1 MALFP
6 AFADSSSSSKK
17 SPSRQ
22 ELDWLSNKSFCTED
36 ALSLHQRALQSAQFP
51 QPACHSPR
59 SPFQQELFEE
69 SGSDSQATKKKKKKK
84 KKKKQKKK
92 HKQKRGYDED
102 EEGNTSDSDSRPETR
117 ESKETESVAR
127 QDTCVVLPGR
137 GIWLDEV
144 QSVTEETYRIDK
156 KSDPANWEYKSL
168 YQGDIARYKR
178 KGNSCLGIN
187 PKKQQINWQ
196 DALSEKKEARRK
208 NERYFTKSTVQ
219 LLSANADFVS
229 CKESASLKSGEF
241 IPVLDPDKDGVISS
255 SGPISWVNPLGVY
268 DSSTALW
275 LEGKGGPEYD
285 TIQPVPRDNN
295 ILAKVED
302 YNKRIRECPN
312 DIQLWMEFV
321 SFQDEL
327 VKQPSMYS
335 TSKGELDGHRTS
347 VKLLLEKKLAILERA
362 IESNPGSTELKLAKL
377 KLCEE
382 FWEAPTLL
390 KEWQKLIF
398 LHPNDS
404 QLWQKYLLFC
414 QGQFSTFSVS
424 KMNSI
429 YGKCLSTLAAVQDGI
444 MLSHNALPDTE
455 SNMYDIFLQQCQF
468 LRQAGHTEKVISLF
482 QALTDFTFYK
492 PDSVK
497 DMTTKEQVDF
507 FEPFWDSGEPRFGEK
522 GAKGWSSWM
531 RQQERGGWI
540 IINNLEDTDLLP
552 EQESDEELSIR
563 GKNCPRYKIWLD
575 VECSREAR
583 HWLPWRPDTT
593 KKQTE
598 DECEDPERQVLFDD
612 IGPSMFKITSP
623 QMQFQLFKSFL
634 YFLGVPCGA
643 NISPRCFYLALDE
656 TSIFDHVSPYEM
668 LLNSFEIPL
677 SGIGTV
683 GHLDTL
689 SRSRQQIGYFK
700 EGETFI
706 QNIFQSA
713 LSLLHGEEKRNISV
727 WWLQYEISK
736 VVWCLQANNKKK
748 LRSQGKRSKRL
759 AKILLKEASNRNSL
773 ALWKEYALLEWLL
786 GNIDDARKVFDTAIS
801 LAGSKGLKDQELCS
815 LCLLYSELEGKLLD
829 NPEENAGS
837 RAVHILTSLTESSP
851 YTPYNSP
858 EHAISILKARK
869 VYEHAMQD
877 CLRQQPHWGRVSLSG
892 CFALFQYLTVS
903 VDAAVVVLRQAA
915 DIPMTPETLD
925 NVAQNASSPLQA
937 ITLMHTNLLRHHYK
951 VSVYPLSPLRDIL
964 MSALKTYPCNVSLWK
979 SYIRTEGKLHNAS
992 RVRRFIDSI
1001 RRMTPALEPCLF
1013 AIRAEEDRKKIVESV
1028 QRPDQGEVHSIFPET
1043 GLSNRIKALFE
1054 YALQSEYGSRCPLL
1068 WRLYLHFMVSLGNKE
1083 RSKGLFYKAIQS
1095 CPWAKALY
1103 LDAVEYFPEQL
1114 QETIDLMTEKELRV
1128 RVPLEELD
1136 LLLED

>member
-6 AFADSSSSSKK
+6 AFADSSSSEKH
-17 SPSRQ
+17 PTRQ

-36 ALSLHQRALQSAQFP
+36 ALSLHQRTLQSALSP
-51 QPACHSPR
+51 QPASHSPSR
-59 SPFQQELFEE
+59 SPLQPGLSEE
-69 SGSDSQATKKKKKKK
+69 SGTDSRSTKKKKKK

-92 HKQKRGYDED
+92 HKKKRDYEED
-102 EEGNTSDSDSRPETR
+102 EEGNTSDSDSSPEIR
-117 ESKETESVAR
+117 ESTATERVAR

-137 GIWLDEV
+137 GIWLDEA
-144 QSVTEETYRIDK
+144 QSVTEETFRIDK

-168 YQGDIARYKR
+168 YRGDIARYKR

-187 PKKQQINWQ
+187 PKKQQIIWQ
-196 DALSEKKEARRK
+196 DTLSKKKQPQRK
-208 NERYFTKSTVQ
+208 IERYFTKSTVQ
-219 LLSANADFVS
+219 LLRAKADFVS
-229 CKESASLKSGEF
+229 CKESASRNAGDF
-241 IPVLDPDKDGVISS
+241 IPVLDPDMDGVVSS

-275 LEGKGGPEYD
+275 LEGKGGPEYE

-302 YNKRIRECPN
+302 YNKRLRECPS

-335 TSKGELDGHRTS
+335 TSKGELESHRTS
-347 VKLLLEKKLAILERA
+347 VKLLLEKKLAILERS

-382 FWEAPTLL
+382 FWEAPALL

-424 KMNSI
+424 KMNGV
-429 YGKCLSTLAAVQDGI
+429 YGKCLSTLAAVQDGS
-444 MLSHNALPDTE
+444 MLSHNALPDTDRQ
-455 SNMYDIFLQQCQF
+455 MYDIFLQQCQF
-468 LRQAGHTEKVISLF
+468 LRQAGHTEKAISLF

-492 PDSVK
+492 PDTVK
-497 DMTTKEQVDF
+497 HMTTKEQVDF

-531 RQQERGGWI
+531 RQQERGGWVT
-540 IINNLEDTDLLP
+540 INNLVGDDED
-552 EQESDEELSIR
+552 EADEEFNI
-563 GKNCPRYKIWLD
+563 KDKTCPRYKIWLD
-575 VECSREAR
+575 IEYSREAR
-583 HWLPWRPDTT
+583 HWLPWHPDPT

-598 DECEDPERQVLFDD
+598 DDCEDPERQVLFDD
-612 IGPSMFKITSP
+612 IGPSMFKIDSP
-623 QMQFQLFKSFL
+623 QLQFQLLQSFL
-634 YFLGVPCGA
+634 HFVGVPCGA
-643 NISPRCFYLALDE
+643 HLSLYCFYLFLDE
-656 TSIFDHVSPYEM
+656 TSIFDHVSPYER
-668 LLNSFEIPL
+668 LLTSFEIPL

-683 GHLDTL
+683 GHLDTI
-689 SRSRQQIGYFK
+689 SRSRQQIGHFK

-713 LSLLHGEEKRNISV
+713 LSLLQGEEKRKLSV
-727 WWLQYEISK
+727 WWLRYEISK
-736 VVWCLQANNKKK
+736 VVWWLQAKNKKK
-748 LRSQGKRSKRL
+748 LKSQGKRSKRL
-759 AKILLKEASNRNSL
+759 AKGLLKESSNRNSL

-815 LCLLYSELEGKLLD
+815 LCLLYSELEGKILD
-829 NPEENAGS
+829 NPEQNAGS

-851 YTPYNSP
+851 YIPYSSP
-858 EHAISILKARK
+858 EHAVSILKARK
-869 VYEHAMQD
+869 VYEHALQD
-877 CLRQQPHWGRVSLSG
+877 CLMQEPHWGRVSLSG

-903 VDAAVVVLRQAA
+903 VDAAVAVLRQAA
-915 DIPMTPETLD
+915 DSQLIPETPYNIERNSD
-925 NVAQNASSPLQA
+925 CPLQA

-951 VSVYPLSPLRDIL
+951 ASVYPLRPLRETL
-964 MSALKTYPCNVSLWK
+964 MSALKLYPTNVSLWK
-979 SYIRTEGKLHNAS
+979 SYIMTESKLHNAS
-992 RVRRFIDSI
+992 KVRRFIDSI
-1001 RRMTPALEPCLF
+1001 RRVTSALEPCLF
-1013 AIRAEEDRKKIVESV
+1013 AIRAEEDRRKLVDSV
-1028 QRPDQGEVHSIFPET
+1028 QRAELGEVHSIFPET

-1054 YALQSEYGSRCPLL
+1054 HALQSEYGSRCPLL
-1068 WRLYLHFMVSLGNKE
+1068 WRQYLYFMVSIKE